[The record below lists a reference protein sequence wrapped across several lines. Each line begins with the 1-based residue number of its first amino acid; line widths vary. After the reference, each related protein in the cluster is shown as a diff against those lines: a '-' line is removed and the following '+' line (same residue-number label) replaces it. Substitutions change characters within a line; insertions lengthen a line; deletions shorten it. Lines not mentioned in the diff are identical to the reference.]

1 MISQWSHWANDGAGG
16 RKPVAAVGDSPSM
29 AKTFTTPKEHWGKV
43 TSRPQRSR
51 SELEAIAYQLGWT
64 VENVK
69 RAIALG
75 VL

>member
-1 MISQWSHWANDGAGG
+1 MISQWSHWKNGTDG
-16 RKPVAAVGDSPSM
+16 RKPVAATSDSDSI
-29 AKTFTTPKEHWGKV
+29 AKSYKAPQQHWGKI

-51 SELEAIAYQLGWT
+51 AELEAIAYQMGWT
-64 VENVK
+64 VEQVK